1 MKEKIQKYLDI
12 VIRDMEATGEVTDAD
27 IQKIKCGL
35 GLIDRKLQH
44 GVCVKVPGRLEEFD
58 DVRDAIIC
66 ATEKDTDFI
75 RADYYRKKAMA
86 GSLEDFLHKI
96 IELRIDALRL
106 MATGIDRYGNIDQ
119 LHEALY
125 VAGENIFRTSSDP
138 DLAYLDAMLWSWRE
152 KAGTFSGLPEKCI
165 DEIRKSRMND

>member
-1 MKEKIQKYLDI
+1 MEKKIQEYLDMVNEGI
-12 VIRDMEATGEVTDAD
+12 EKTGEVTDAD
-27 IQKIKCGL
+27 IQKIKCDL

-44 GVCVKVPGRLEEFD
+44 GVCMRQHGRLQEFD
-58 DVRDAIIC
+58 DVRDAIIY
-66 ATEKDTDFI
+66 ATEKDPDFI

-86 GSLEDFLHKI
+86 GSLEDFLYKI
-96 IELRIDALRL
+96 IELRIDALWL

-152 KAGTFSGLPEKCI
+152 KAGTFSGLPAKCI